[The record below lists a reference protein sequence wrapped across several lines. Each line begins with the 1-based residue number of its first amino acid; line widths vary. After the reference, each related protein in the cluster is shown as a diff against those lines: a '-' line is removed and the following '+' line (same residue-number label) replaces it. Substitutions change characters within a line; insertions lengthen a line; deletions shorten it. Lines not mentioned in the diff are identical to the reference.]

1 LHAASVEVTNEQGL
15 TGLVLFAV
23 LEEPRENGVLLACTR
38 LLPLLNRTGA

>member
-1 LHAASVEVTNEQGL
+1 VSVRVAKYQGGL